1 MNLLITWWSSLLL
14 VLFLLMLFLFYF
26 IFTGAFVLFCF
37 QSQLF
42 PFCCIINLV
51 MTCQFFFLSYAIA
64 SRAFHI
70 PLNMKLFN
78 FFQLVSTIFNW
89 ILNWIFIRAVFL
101 ARPGFCFRLSSAS
114 QLHCVPIWGGPIV
127 FYCLCVSDF
136 FTIVFFRSQ
145 IIFTCW
151 HGCSIK
157 CITIIARTKGSTK

>member
-14 VLFLLMLFLFYF
+14 VLFLLCFILFYF
-26 IFTGAFVLFCF
+26 HRGLCFARF

-51 MTCQFFFLSYAIA
+51 MTCQFFFPSCAIA
-64 SRAFHI
+64 NWAFYI
-70 PLNMKLFN
+70 PLNMKLFK

-101 ARPGFCFRLSSAS
+101 ARPGLCFGFHRSRSSIVRQFLGAYCFLLFMRFDFFSFCF
-114 QLHCVPIWGGPIV
+114 
-127 FYCLCVSDF
+127 
-136 FTIVFFRSQ
+136 FFRSQ

-157 CITIIARTKGSTK
+157 CITIIARTKGCTK